1 MATDNRKFYLHPIL
15 ISICITC
22 VVCYEPNWNSL
33 DTRKNPEWYDEGKIG
48 IFLHWGVYSVPGN
61 MVWFWYYWQRQKL
74 PEYVQFM
81 KDHYPPNFQYA
92 DFAPQFRAEFF
103 DADEWAKIF
112 KDAGARLVHAN
123 DKYRFMYNII
133 DCRQDKSIE
142 FIIILALVHQGSL
155 DYCSIYSR
163 ECPTVGAWILT
174 ASLLL
179 NRKIWFDMPL
189 QKTLIILM

>member
-1 MATDNRKFYLHPIL
+1 MNLQGTCIILNLCQYCILTVSKIPARRMLCYHFYQHPMMATVNCNDYLSTIL

-22 VVCYEPNWNSL
+22 ALCYEPNWNSL
-33 DTRKNPEWYDEGKIG
+33 DSRKNPEWYDEGKIG

-123 DKYRFMYNII
+123 DKVYVQYYR
-133 DCRQDKSIE
+133 
-142 FIIILALVHQGSL
+142 L
-155 DYCSIYSR
+155 
-163 ECPTVGAWILT
+163 
-174 ASLLL
+174 
-179 NRKIWFDMPL
+179 
-189 QKTLIILM
+189 